1 MWDFF
6 QFETINSQKLIK
18 VITFILF
25 TLTIIFSQVT
35 NEKGIELHLDFN
47 QFRGENGRTLLEVY
61 YSFGREALEH
71 YQTDE
76 GFVGKY
82 EIVLNVFKQDSL
94 LNKIEWIG
102 IDVANSQEEILAGQT
117 INDLRTLLL
126 LPDIYKMEFGIT
138 DLNNNERTKVLKEI
152 EVKEFIKNE
161 FDASEIQL
169 STKITKSTDQNRY
182 IKNTYLIIPNPSL
195 VFDLNNSILF
205 YYLELYNLP
214 LSNNSADSIYQ
225 VLVSIKDAN
234 NQVVKALPIK
244 NYRKENES
252 VVKVGNI
259 YVGALF
265 SGVYYLD
272 VKVIDPLKGI
282 SLTRFKRFYIF
293 RPVDQLVVHSN
304 DDNRETIELSEY
316 AVMSE
321 EELDQEFN
329 YVKYITTS
337 DEVEMFE
344 SLNLTGKREFLFKF
358 WKGREISGEDFK
370 KIYFERMEFANKRY
384 SVGNKKG
391 WETQPGRVLLV
402 YGIPDEITKER
413 SAASMKNYEVWYYYE
428 LEGGSQFVFVDMYGY
443 GELQLVHST
452 VRIEIQDYNWQAR
465 YLQ

>member
-25 TLTIIFSQVT
+25 PLTIIFSQVT

-182 IKNTYLIIPNPSL
+182 IKNTYLIIVP
-195 VFDLNNSILF
+195 ILF
-205 YYLELYNLP
+205 IKCLY
-214 LSNNSADSIYQ
+214 
-225 VLVSIKDAN
+225 
-234 NQVVKALPIK
+234 
-244 NYRKENES
+244 R
-252 VVKVGNI
+252 
-259 YVGALF
+259 
-265 SGVYYLD
+265 
-272 VKVIDPLKGI
+272 LKMLI
-282 SLTRFKRFYIF
+282 IR
-293 RPVDQLVVHSN
+293 
-304 DDNRETIELSEY
+304 
-316 AVMSE
+316 
-321 EELDQEFN
+321 
-329 YVKYITTS
+329 
-337 DEVEMFE
+337 
-344 SLNLTGKREFLFKF
+344 
-358 WKGREISGEDFK
+358 
-370 KIYFERMEFANKRY
+370 
-384 SVGNKKG
+384 
-391 WETQPGRVLLV
+391 
-402 YGIPDEITKER
+402 
-413 SAASMKNYEVWYYYE
+413 
-428 LEGGSQFVFVDMYGY
+428 
-443 GELQLVHST
+443 
-452 VRIEIQDYNWQAR
+452 
-465 YLQ
+465 